1 MVVGWDGKALTRI
14 MTETSIEQLSTISKQ
29 SVSIKLKRTLVHF
42 LSNFFITKYLY
53 VTLIFCLN
61 CMGTYF
67 CFSGQILNFLI
78 MQTC

>member
-14 MTETSIEQLSTISKQ
+14 MTETSIEQLFTISKQ
-29 SVSIKLKRTLVHF
+29 SIKLKRALVHF

-61 CMGTYF
+61 CMGTHS
-67 CFSGQILNFLI
+67 CFSGQINFLI